1 MSMNAKAQDLYPSRG
16 GRQATLEPRI
26 DPVVHAPADRQPP
39 VSRDVIDAYEERG
52 FLVLEALFS
61 EAEIAAMTA
70 ELDRLRGDA
79 LIAQRPEAIR
89 ERETGA
95 LRSLF
100 RVHQL
105 SPLFAAVAADP
116 RLVELAR
123 YILDDEVYIHQSRLN
138 YKPGFGGKEFYWHSD
153 FETWHVEDGMPR
165 MRALSISISLTRNH
179 AHNGP
184 LLLLPGSHRSYVVC
198 TGETPVNHYQQ
209 SLVKQEYGVPSDDC
223 LRRLAE
229 QSGEVVAAVGPPG
242 TTTVFDCNVMHGSNG
257 NITPDPR
264 SNVFFVYN
272 AMSNGLRE
280 PYCGHPPRP
289 GFIATRGNVQ
299 PLAPAPLN
307 LASAP

>member
-1 MSMNAKAQDLYPSRG
+1 MNAEARDPYPSRAG
-16 GRQATLEPRI
+16 CPAALAPRV
-26 DPVVHAPADRQPP
+26 DPVVHAPADREPP
-39 VSRDVIDAYEERG
+39 LARPAIESYDRQG
-52 FLVLEALFS
+52 FLILESLF
-61 EAEIAAMTA
+61 ERAEIAAMQA
-70 ELDRLRGDA
+70 ELERLRNDP

-123 YILDDEVYIHQSRLN
+123 YLLDDEVYIHQSRLN
-138 YKPGFGGKEFYWHSD
+138 YKPGFGGREFYWHSD
-153 FETWHVEDGMPR
+153 FETWYVEDGMPR
-165 MRALSISISLTRNH
+165 MRALSISLSLTPNH

-198 TGETPVNHYQQ
+198 TGETPANHYRQ
-209 SLVKQEYGVPSDDC
+209 SLVKQEYGVPSDAC

-229 QSGEVVAAVGPPG
+229 RSGGVVAAVGSPG
-242 TTTVFDCNVMHGSNG
+242 TITVFDCNLMHGSNG

-264 SNVFFVYN
+264 SNLFFVYN
-272 AMSNGLRE
+272 AMRNALRE
-280 PYCGHPPRP
+280 PYCGQPPRP
-289 GFIATRGNVQ
+289 GFIAARGNVR
-299 PLAPAPLN
+299 PLVPAPLR
-307 LASAP
+307 LDSVS

>member
-1 MSMNAKAQDLYPSRG
+1 MPSEAIDRYPSRA
-16 GRQATLEPRI
+16 GRPASVTPRT
-26 DPVVHAPADRQPP
+26 DPVVYADANREPP
-39 VSRDVIDAYEERG
+39 LARRTIANYENQG
-52 FLVLEALFS
+52 FLNLYTLFTD
-61 EAEIAAMTA
+61 AEITAMQA
-70 ELDRLRGDA
+70 ELARLRHDA
-79 LIAQRPEAIR
+79 LIMQRSEAIR
-89 ERETGA
+89 EQETGD

-116 RLVELAR
+116 RLVDLAR

-165 MRALSISISLTRNH
+165 MRALSVSISLTPNH

-184 LLLLPGSHRSYVVC
+184 LLLIPGSHRRYVVC
-198 TGETPVNHYQQ
+198 TGETPENHYQK
-209 SLVKQEYGVPSDDC
+209 SLVKQEIGVPSKRC
-223 LRRLAE
+223 LRQLAE
-229 QSGEVVAAVGPPG
+229 QGGGLVAATGPAG
-242 TTTVFDCNVMHGSNG
+242 TVTVFDCNTMHGSNG

-272 AMSNGLRE
+272 AMSNRLCE

-289 GFIATRGNVQ
+289 GFIAARGEVEPVRPT
-299 PLAPAPLN
+299 PLRIG
-307 LASAP
+307 

>member
-1 MSMNAKAQDLYPSRG
+1 MNSQAIDLYPSRS
-16 GRQATLEPRI
+16 GRAAALTPRA
-26 DPVVHAPADRQPP
+26 DPVVYAPAERAPP
-39 VSRDVIDAYEERG
+39 VARALIASYEEQG
-52 FLVLEALFS
+52 FLVLDELFTRTEVS
-61 EAEIAAMTA
+61 AMQA
-70 ELDRLRGDA
+70 ELERLRGDA
-79 LIAQRPEAIR
+79 LIAQRPEAVH
-89 ERETGA
+89 EQETGA

-123 YILDDEVYIHQSRLN
+123 HILDDEVYIHQSRLN

-165 MRALSISISLTRNH
+165 MRALSLSIALSHNH

-198 TGETPVNHYQQ
+198 TGETPVNHYRQ
-209 SLVKQEYGVPSDDC
+209 SLVRQEYGVPSDAC
-223 LRRLAE
+223 LRELAAR
-229 QSGEVVAAVGPPG
+229 SGGLVGATGPAG
-242 TTTVFDCNVMHGSNG
+242 TAIAFDCNTMHGSNG

-272 AMSNGLRE
+272 ALSNRLRE
-280 PYCGHPPRP
+280 PYCGLPPRP
-289 GFIATRGNVQ
+289 GFIATRGDIAPVVAT
-299 PLAPAPLN
+299 PLRFD
-307 LASAP
+307 

>member
-1 MSMNAKAQDLYPSRG
+1 MNIEAQDLYPSRG
-16 GRQATLEPRI
+16 GRMATLTPRA
-26 DPVVHAPADRQPP
+26 DPVVHASPKRQPP
-39 VSRDVIDAYEERG
+39 VERSLIESYERDG
-52 FLVLEALFS
+52 FLILDALFND
-61 EAEIAAMTA
+61 AEIAAMQA
-70 ELDRLRGDA
+70 ELERLRNDA
-79 LIAQRPEAIR
+79 LIAQRPEAIQ

-95 LRSLF
+95 LRSVF

-116 RLVELAR
+116 RLVVLAQ

-165 MRALSISISLTRNH
+165 MRALSISIALTRNH

-198 TGETPVNHYQQ
+198 TGDTPANHYQQ
-209 SLVKQEYGVPSDDC
+209 SLVKQEYGVPNDDC
-223 LRRLAE
+223 LRLLAE
-229 QSGEVVAAVGPPG
+229 RSGGIAAAMGPPG
-242 TTTVFDCNVMHGSNG
+242 TTTIFDCNLMHGSNG

-272 AMSNGLRE
+272 AVSNGLRD
-280 PYCGHPPRP
+280 PYGGQPPRP
-289 GFIATRGNVQ
+289 GFIATRGSIQ
-299 PLAPAPLN
+299 PLVPAPLA
-307 LASAP
+307 LHPAS

>member
-1 MSMNAKAQDLYPSRG
+1 MTVEAKDPYPSRG
-16 GRQATLEPRI
+16 GRPAALAPRV
-26 DPVVHAPADRQPP
+26 DPVVYAPAGRAPP
-39 VSRDVIDAYEERG
+39 LARTLVDAYERQG
-52 FLVLEALFS
+52 FLVLEGLFE
-61 EAEIAAMTA
+61 EAELSAMQA
-70 ELDRLRGDA
+70 ELERLRNDA

-95 LRSLF
+95 LRSVF

-123 YILDDEVYIHQSRLN
+123 YLLDDEVYIHQSRLN

-198 TGETPVNHYQQ
+198 TGDTPADHYQQ
-209 SLVKQEYGVPSDDC
+209 SLVRQEYGVPSDDC
-223 LRRLAE
+223 LRQLAA
-229 QSGEVVAAVGPPG
+229 QSGEIAAAIGPAG

-264 SNVFFVYN
+264 SNLFFVYN
-272 AMSNGLRE
+272 AVTNGLRD
-280 PYCGHPPRP
+280 PYCGQPPRP
-289 GFIATRGNVQ
+289 GFIATRGGIR
-299 PLAPAPLN
+299 PLMPVPLD
-307 LASAP
+307 LTALP

>member
-1 MSMNAKAQDLYPSRG
+1 MNSEAIDLYPSRG
-16 GRQATLEPRI
+16 GRAATLSPRV
-26 DPVVHAPADRQPP
+26 DPVVHAPAEREPP
-39 VSRDVIDAYEERG
+39 VARALITAYEEQG
-52 FLVLEALFS
+52 FLVLDELFTS
-61 EAEIAAMTA
+61 AEIAAMRA
-70 ELDRLRGDA
+70 ELERLRGDA

-123 YILDDEVYIHQSRLN
+123 HILDDEVYIHQSRLN

-165 MRALSISISLTRNH
+165 MRALSLSIALTENH

-198 TGETPVNHYQQ
+198 TGETPANHYQQ
-209 SLVKQEYGVPSDDC
+209 SLVKQEYGVPSDAC
-223 LRRLAE
+223 LWELAA
-229 QSGEVVAAVGPPG
+229 QGGGLVAATGPAG
-242 TTTVFDCNVMHGSNG
+242 TATIFDCNTMHGSNG

-272 AMSNGLRE
+272 ALTNALRA
-280 PYCGHPPRP
+280 PYCGLRPRP
-289 GFIATRGNVQ
+289 GFIAARGDIAPVVAT
-299 PLAPAPLN
+299 PLALDRTN
-307 LASAP
+307 

>member
-1 MSMNAKAQDLYPSRG
+1 MNTEAQDLYPSRG
-16 GRQATLEPRI
+16 GRRATLTPRV
-26 DPVVHAPADRQPP
+26 DPVVHASPERQPP
-39 VSRDVIDAYEERG
+39 VARSLIDDYERNG
-52 FLVLEALFS
+52 FLILNALFDD
-61 EAEIAAMTA
+61 AEIAAMQA
-70 ELDRLRGDA
+70 ELERLRNDT

-95 LRSLF
+95 LRSVF

-105 SPLFAAVAADP
+105 SPLFAAVTADP

-123 YILDDEVYIHQSRLN
+123 YLLDDEVYIHQSRLN

-165 MRALSISISLTRNH
+165 MRALSISISLTHNH

-198 TGETPVNHYQQ
+198 TGDTPADHYQQ

-223 LRRLAE
+223 LRQLAE
-229 QSGEVVAAVGPPG
+229 QSGGITAAMGPPG
-242 TTTVFDCNVMHGSNG
+242 TTAVFDCNTMHGSNG

-272 AMSNGLRE
+272 AVSNGLRE
-280 PYCGHPPRP
+280 PYCGQPPRP
-289 GFIATRGNVQ
+289 GFIATRGNIQ
-299 PLAPAPLN
+299 PLVPAPLT
-307 LASAP
+307 LDPAS